1 MASLQGWPANVL
13 YFFSFG
19 GLRASRQLLKNAG
32 HDFPRDIYY
41 WATEKTGKTVTTQ
54 IINNIIGDHCS
65 ILGLSVSV
73 LTGDFQSRNF
83 GSYLVHV
90 PDTGNLHLGSEN
102 TEKYILDTAYYKR
115 VSSAKYINM
124 SIFE

>member
-1 MASLQGWPANVL
+1 MQAMISHETFIIEPQ
-13 YFFSFG
+13 
-19 GLRASRQLLKNAG
+19 
-32 HDFPRDIYY
+32 
-41 WATEKTGKTVTTQ
+41 KTGKTVTTQ
-54 IINNIIGDHCS
+54 IINIIDDHCS
-65 ILGLSVSV
+65 IWELSVSE
-73 LTGDFQSRNF
+73 LSGDFQNRNF